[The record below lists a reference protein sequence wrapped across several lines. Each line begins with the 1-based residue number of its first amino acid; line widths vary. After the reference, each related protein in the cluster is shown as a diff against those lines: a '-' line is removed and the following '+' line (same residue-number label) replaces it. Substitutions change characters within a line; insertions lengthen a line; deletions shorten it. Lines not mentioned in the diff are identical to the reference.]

1 MPSTY
6 SRAVRGIAL
15 VISAALPA
23 LASTVYVQQN
33 LVSDIPGLANSTDP
47 DVVNPWGLSSSSTS
61 PWWVNDNGT
70 GLATLYNGSGVKQG
84 LVVTIPP
91 PIGGTPPSAPSGQ
104 VFNNT
109 SSFALP
115 GGSASLFV
123 FATED
128 GTISAWNGA
137 QGTTAVLEADNSASG
152 AVYKGLAIGNNGSGD
167 FIYAANFNA
176 GTIDVFDTHF
186 SQVTQPPSAFTDP
199 NLPAGYAPFN
209 IANLNG
215 RLYVT
220 YALQNAAKHDDVAGP
235 GNGYVDVYDLNG
247 NLLDRLISNG
257 PLNSPWGLAVAP
269 ALFGSFSND
278 LLVGNFGDGMIN
290 AFNPATG
297 AFLGDLTDASGNPIQ
312 IEGLWGLA
320 FGNGANAGP
329 TSTLFFTAGI
339 GNGEPVESHGLFGDI
354 AAEAATPEPSTLW
367 LFGCAAILF
376 TFSRILSSIVKPT
389 RRS

>member
-1 MPSTY
+1 MAEGLLFMPSTY
-6 SRAVRGIAL
+6 SRAVGSIAL

-23 LASTVYVQQN
+23 MASSVYVQQN
-33 LVSDIPGLANSTDP
+33 LVSDIPGFANSTDP
-47 DVVNPWGLSSSSTS
+47 DLVNPWGLSSSSTS
-61 PWWVNDNGT
+61 PWWVNDNGM

-84 LVVTIPP
+84 LVVTIPTP
-91 PIGGTPPSAPSGQ
+91 MDGTPPSAPSGQ

-109 SSFALP
+109 TSFALP
-115 GGSASLFV
+115 GGSPSLFV

-152 AVYKGLAIGNNGSGD
+152 AVYKGLAIGNNGTGD

-176 GTIDVFDTHF
+176 GTIDVFDGNFNPT
-186 SQVTQPPSAFTDP
+186 TLPGTFTDP

-209 IANLNG
+209 VANLSG
-215 RLYVT
+215 KLYVT
-220 YALQNAAKHDDVAGP
+220 YALQNDAKHDDVAAP

-247 NLLDRLISNG
+247 NLLGRIISNG

-269 ALFGSFSND
+269 SLFGSFSND

-290 AFNPATG
+290 AFDPSTG
-297 AFLGDLTDASGNPIQ
+297 AFLGGLMDASGNPIQ

-329 TSTLFFTAGI
+329 NTTLFFTAGI
-339 GNGEPVESHGLFGDI
+339 GNGDPVESHGLFGDI
-354 AAEAATPEPSTLW
+354 SAAAPEPSTLW
-367 LFGCAAILF
+367 LLGCATILF
-376 TFSRILSSIVKPT
+376 TLSRILKPT

>member
-1 MPSTY
+1 
-6 SRAVRGIAL
+6 

-23 LASTVYVQQN
+23 LASSIYVQQN
-33 LVSDIPGLANSTDP
+33 LVSDIPGFANSTDP
-47 DVVNPWGLSSSSTS
+47 DLVNPWGLSSSSTS

-84 LVVTIPP
+84 LVVTVPP
-91 PIGGTPPSAPSGQ
+91 PMGGTPPSAPSGQ

-109 SSFALP
+109 SGFALP
-115 GGSASLFV
+115 GGSPSLFV

-137 QGTTAVLEADNSASG
+137 QGTSAVLEADNSASG
-152 AVYKGLAIGNNGSGD
+152 AVYKGLAIGNNGSGN

-176 GTIDVFDTHF
+176 GTIDVFDTNF

-215 RLYVT
+215 KLYVT
-220 YALQNAAKHDDVAGP
+220 YALQNDAKHDDVAGP

-247 NLLDRLISNG
+247 NLLGRLISNG

-290 AFNPATG
+290 AFDPATG
-297 AFLGDLTDASGNPIQ
+297 ASLGDLTDASGNPIQ

-329 TSTLFFTAGI
+329 TNTLFFTAGI
-339 GNGEPVESHGLFGDI
+339 GNGDPIESHGLFGDI
-354 AAEAATPEPSTLW
+354 VSTPEPSTLW
-367 LFGCAAILF
+367 LLGCATILF
-376 TFSRILSSIVKPT
+376 TLSRIFKPT